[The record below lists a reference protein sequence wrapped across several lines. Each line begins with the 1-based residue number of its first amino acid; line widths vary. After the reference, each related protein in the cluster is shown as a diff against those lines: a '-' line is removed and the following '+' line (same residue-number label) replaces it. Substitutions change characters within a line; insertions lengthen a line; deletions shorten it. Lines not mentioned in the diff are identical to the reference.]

1 MTLLIQFR
9 IRYPC
14 ASEDGTRSMGLSGLI
29 IVGLFVFSMVAAV
42 VTMVA
47 KLILQFVGA
56 ASSPRSPSKAPR
68 S

>member
-1 MTLLIQFR
+1 
-9 IRYPC
+9 
-14 ASEDGTRSMGLSGLI
+14 MGLSGLI